1 MASSEHAAQLDGAEV
16 AAIIDKV
23 GVRKLTLS
31 KKSTNL
37 WTAKGPSLEREWSL
51 QLLSEKACEAVF
63 PWVVTLR
70 SGQRWVPGS
79 DDFPPPLDSLDPG
92 EWVGA
97 TVPLQMPR
105 QNTLKSMKHTKLLE
119 MKVKEEFMIV
129 LVCLATNNKIKIS
142 TSISKVSAI
151 LQTCLDLQRTNT
163 KT

>member
-16 AAIIDKV
+16 DAIIDKV

-79 DDFPPPLDSLDPG
+79 EDFPPPPDSLDPG

-105 QNTLKSMKHTKLLE
+105 QKLTGPCKILRIE
-119 MKVKEEFMIV
+119 GGSAV
-129 LVCLATNNKIKIS
+129 LVMETALEN
-142 TSISKVSAI
+142 
-151 LQTCLDLQRTNT
+151 
-163 KT
+163 